1 MDFQEGA
8 TLATQSILGPA
19 LCNEGSLC
27 IANSEAV
34 GGGATNAGAV
44 FRGIDGGIKVPAQ
57 WVGGKGLACTV
68 VGNTHGAILARQQR
82 WLLVGDHSHTSWCG
96 LWLVVNHWVS
106 VHVQVIGVSE
116 ARRVPHKLG
125 VSQATGAQTTT
136 AQQGVGPHVCE
147 EPLQAQQHAAAV
159 WLPCQ
164 RRAQDFVTA
173 ARSLHHVCGVFT
185 VLWRPVHIVTARD
198 LHVATGVNDDADL
211 VVALALFIHRRHLET
226 VVYPAARRGR
236 LS

>member
-1 MDFQEGA
+1 MVGSSEQRNAAHTSVSAAQNTVHTAQCNFTCNMDFQEGA

-136 AQQGVGPHVCE
+136 AQQGVAPGVCE

-159 WLPCQ
+159 VTLSAASA
-164 RRAQDFVTA
+164 RRCHCCVEPP
-173 ARSLHHVCGVFT
+173 SCLWGLHGT
-185 VLWRPVHIVTARD
+185 
-198 LHVATGVNDDADL
+198 
-211 VVALALFIHRRHLET
+211 LET
-226 VVYPAARRGR
+226 RTHCH
-236 LS
+236 SM